1 MKRVISIIV
10 SLVLVISCF
19 LSFTGCGGS
28 KDSVETE
35 PIALSIVMGVHK
47 HFPKISFT
55 SESIQ
60 KSIYNACY
68 SYGDVSTFTVEGVP
82 RPQGD
87 YDITKPDKSITDTKR
102 KQLARQN
109 ANSIIYDCSLAA
121 ATTEEVDT
129 LSALKLSA
137 NALQSSSAS
146 RKEMLVYDSGL
157 CTTGLLS
164 QVSNDV
170 LSANTELII
179 EKLGDIHSL
188 PDLEGV
194 TVKWVGLGVV
204 SGEQSE
210 IPDSYKHKLEEL
222 WTAIIVASGGKV
234 EFDRIPVFGDEAEG
248 LPDVSTVAFV
258 QDSLN
263 IDFSDIAAVKDGP
276 IKFGESTIKF
286 VANSA
291 EFINFESAREA
302 LTPIA
307 KILIDNPTFNIIVA
321 GTTASAGD
329 GYALSLK
336 RAQACKDIL
345 VSMGANPEQIECIGL
360 GSSDNCFHVDDL
372 DKDGRLIEEYAKL
385 NRAIYIFAADSD
397 VAKTIKNT

>member
-1 MKRVISIIV
+1 MKRIISVIV
-10 SLVLVISCF
+10 SLILIISCL
-19 LSFTGCGGS
+19 LSLTGCDGS
-28 KDSVETE
+28 KNSVETE
-35 PIALSIVMGVHK
+35 PLALSIVMGTHK
-47 HFPKISFT
+47 HFPKLSFT

-60 KSIYNACY
+60 NAIYNACY

-82 RPQGD
+82 KPQGD
-87 YDITKPDKSITDTKR
+87 YDIVKPDKSITETKR

-109 ANSIIYDCSLAA
+109 TNSIIYDCSLAA

-129 LSALKLSA
+129 LSAIMLSA
-137 NALQSSSAS
+137 DALQASSAS
-146 RKEMLVYDSGL
+146 SKEMLIYDSGL

-164 QVSNDV
+164 QTSHDV
-170 LSANTELII
+170 LSADTELII

-194 TVKWVGLGVV
+194 TVKWLGLGAV
-204 SGEQSE
+204 SGEQDE
-210 IPDSYKHKLEEL
+210 IPDSYKYKLEKL

-234 EFDRIPVFGDEAEG
+234 EFDKTPVYGEEAEG
-248 LPDVSTVAFV
+248 LPDVSTVSFV
-258 QDSLN
+258 KDSLN
-263 IDFSDIAAVKDGP
+263 IDFSDVSEIKEGP
-276 IKFGESTIKF
+276 IRFDESTIKF
-286 VANSA
+286 VADCA
-291 EFINFESAREA
+291 EFIDPESARGA

-307 KILIDNPTFNIIVA
+307 KILIDNPTFNIIIA

-329 GYALSLK
+329 GYALSFK

-345 VSMGANPEQIECIGL
+345 VSMGAGSAQIECIGL

-372 DKDGRLIEEYAKL
+372 DSNGRLIEEYAKL

-397 VAKTIKNT
+397 VAKTIKEA